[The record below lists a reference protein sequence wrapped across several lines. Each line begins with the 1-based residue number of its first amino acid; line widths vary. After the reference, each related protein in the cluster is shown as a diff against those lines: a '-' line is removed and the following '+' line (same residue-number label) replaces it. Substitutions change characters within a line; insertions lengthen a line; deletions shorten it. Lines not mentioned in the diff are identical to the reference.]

1 MKNKL
6 IGITVALLVSLLFIP
21 LPPLAVKILYYLD
34 VAFAFIILEICIF
47 TVFTKE
53 KIIPVFLKPLLVCF
67 ILYTISLYIA
77 TSKFLISLK
86 DINNPN
92 PILSDFSKGF
102 LLFPYSGYIIFV
114 ALSVF
119 PIVSLFKKS
128 KAENELLPG
137 SFSLLRASIK
147 LLYIVFLA
155 SVIGGTFGDMVKDN
169 MSFMD
174 SFLLHLPFSCA
185 QITSYLLVIIMVGLG
200 IDTLSSVDNV
210 KKKHQVD

>member
-6 IGITVALLVSLLFIP
+6 IGITVALLISLLFIP
-21 LPPLAVKILYYLD
+21 LLPLAVKILYYLD

-53 KIIPVFLKPLLVCF
+53 KIIPAFLKPLLACF
-67 ILYTISLYIA
+67 TLYTISLYIA

-86 DINNPN
+86 YVNN
-92 PILSDFSKGF
+92 PILSDFSKSF

-128 KAENELLPG
+128 KAKNEILPG
-137 SFSLLRASIK
+137 IFSLLRASIK

-185 QITSYLLVIIMVGLG
+185 QITSYLLVIVMVGVG
-200 IDTLSSVDNV
+200 IDTLSFVDNV